1 VNWLPSQHD
10 ARRDGQS
17 RSHGGRVTHRMAE
30 AMRGIMPLFAAASDC
45 AAKPVGLEGLSRG
58 SPG

>member
-1 VNWLPSQHD
+1 MNWQGTQHD
-10 ARRDGQS
+10 VRRDGAS
-17 RSHGGRVTHRMAE
+17 RSYRGHVARHVVT
-30 AMRGIMPLFAAASDC
+30 MRGLQPSFAIDAGC